1 MPRILHRMIV
11 GHVLLPALV
20 TFSFLAPVST
30 TAMADPATDAQSVIS
45 RQIEAFLNDDADAAY
60 GFASP
65 SIRSL
70 FPDKDRFFA
79 MVRKSYQPV
88 YRPGN
93 YAFGRSRVVG
103 DGAAVFQEV
112 LIQGKDGQDWS
123 AVYELLRQ
131 PDGTYRINGVQMF
144 KNQASQGI

>member
-1 MPRILHRMIV
+1 MRRTEFCLTGRRWV
-11 GHVLLPALV
+11 LTALVAGLALLPWTGKAWANP
-20 TFSFLAPVST
+20 T
-30 TAMADPATDAQSVIS
+30 TDAQSVITK
-45 RQIEAFLNDDADAAY
+45 QIEAFLTDDADTAY
-60 GFASP
+60 AFASP
-65 SIRSL
+65 SIKSL

-103 DGAAVFQEV
+103 NGAAVFQEV
-112 LIQGKDGQDWS
+112 LIQGKDGLDWS

-131 PDGTYRINGVQMF
+131 PDGGYRINGVQMF
-144 KNQASQGI
+144 KNTTSQGI

>member
-1 MPRILHRMIV
+1 MFRFLFHAFLRLALMPASFA
-11 GHVLLPALV
+11 LLSLGP
-20 TFSFLAPVST
+20 LAD
-30 TAMADPATDAQSVIS
+30 AAWADPTTDAQSVIT
-45 RQIEAFLNDDADAAY
+45 RQIEAFLNDDADTAY

-65 SIRSL
+65 SIQGL
-70 FPDKDRFFA
+70 FPDKERFFA

-112 LIQGKDGQDWS
+112 LVQGKDGQDWS

-131 PDGTYRINGVQMF
+131 PDGSYRINGVQMF
-144 KNQASQGI
+144 KNTASQGI

>member
-1 MPRILHRMIV
+1 MFRSLLHAFLRHSLLAASIALMSIL
-11 GHVLLPALV
+11 
-20 TFSFLAPVST
+20 SLASQ
-30 TAMADPATDAQSVIS
+30 AMADPAADAQSVIS

-65 SIRSL
+65 SIQGL
-70 FPDKDRFFA
+70 FPDKERFFA

-112 LIQGKDGQDWS
+112 LVQGKDGQDWS

-131 PDGTYRINGVQMF
+131 PDGSYRINGVQMF
-144 KNQASQGI
+144 KNTASQGI

>member
-1 MPRILHRMIV
+1 MFRSPLPLITRRLV
-11 GHVLLPALV
+11 LSCALSVAALLPLD
-20 TFSFLAPVST
+20 SE
-30 TAMADPATDAQSVIS
+30 AMADPAADAQSVIS
-45 RQIEAFLNDDADAAY
+45 RQIEAFLNDDADTAY

-65 SIRSL
+65 SIRGL
-70 FPDKDRFFA
+70 FPDKERFFA

-93 YAFGRSRVVG
+93 YAFGRSRIVG
-103 DGAAVFQEV
+103 EGSAVFQEV

-144 KNQASQGI
+144 KNTASQGI